1 MKYVYSFKEGNKDMR
16 NILGGKGANLCEM
29 AKIGLPVPNGFIV
42 STDACNN
49 YYENNKEL
57 NDEIIKEIN
66 EKLEELE
73 KKMEQ
78 LKAQKKAIQAKQS
91 KLERAQR
98 TRRLIENGALAE
110 KYLRCEKVEPADFEK
125 LLQKL
130 VTIDTVK
137 TIIKG
142 NVNE

>member
-1 MKYVYSFKEGNKDMR
+1 
-16 NILGGKGANLCEM
+16 M
-29 AKIGLPVPNGFIV
+29 ATRKTP
-42 STDACNN
+42 
-49 YYENNKEL
+49 E
-57 NDEIIKEIN
+57 
-66 EKLEELE
+66 EKLLELE
-73 KKMEQ
+73 KKQEQ
-78 LKAQKKAIQAKQS
+78 IKAQKKAIQS
-91 KLERAQR
+91 KISKAERAQR

-110 KYLRCEKVEPADFEK
+110 KYFNCEKIEPADFEK